1 MKKNIKKNIKK
12 ILIPLI
18 IFIIVFL
25 CWFIITKY
33 FKRINPME
41 QILVEKK
48 DSYSLT
54 TTYPS
59 DETLINPRKRIS
71 IKKLYQ

>member
-1 MKKNIKKNIKK
+1 MKKNIKK

-18 IFIIVFL
+18 IFVIVFL

-48 DSYSLT
+48 DSYSST

-59 DETLINPRKRIS
+59 DEALINPRKRIS
-71 IKKLYQ
+71 IKKFYQ

>member
-1 MKKNIKKNIKK
+1 MKKNIKK

-59 DETLINPRKRIS
+59 DEALINPRKRIS